1 MYVNSKKGG
10 IFALETRRQYTIQK
24 LKGKTMNIK
33 TQSEQKEYYRKQIG
47 ASLGSISGAI
57 ERAVQI
63 KRNMRAELDE
73 VRKKDDILFDE
84 TNPGVYYDKT
94 EFRIKNPGF
103 YRAQEQKIKEKAT
116 NLLQG
121 PYETAIK
128 ALDDLEEAAEARL
141 HTQYKSALYNQMLKN
156 PHN

>member
-1 MYVNSKKGG
+1 
-10 IFALETRRQYTIQK
+10 
-24 LKGKTMNIK
+24 MNIK